1 MILASAFDN
10 DAVVKLLLDRGA
22 DVHDAVPKPIST
34 ALHLAANFGRYNNA
48 RLLLEHRA
56 DTHAAESWTKRVP
69 LFYACWMR
77 RPNVVR
83 LLLSWGANPNQLDFV
98 NRNCLHF
105 ACFDDEPEDHTVVR
119 ILLGKDPSVQFAEI
133 DRNQQTTD
141 GWTPLM
147 AAIHAEHFSC
157 AREMLSDSKVDLTLR
172 DNEGD
177 TALSCAARH
186 GALFLMFDI
195 LRTDT
200 YFPADPLET
209 ETCIATEPEKD
220 RKSVV

>member
-10 DAVVKLLLDRGA
+10 DVPVKLLLDRGA
-22 DVHDAVPKPIST
+22 DAHDTVPKPIST

-48 RLLLEHRA
+48 RLLLEYGA
-56 DTHAAESWTKRVP
+56 DIHAAESWTKRVP

-83 LLLSWGANPNQLDFV
+83 LLLSLGANPNQLDFM

-105 ACFDDEPEDHTVVR
+105 ACFDGEPEDHIVVR
-119 ILLGKDPSVQFAEI
+119 ILLGRDPPVQFAEI

-147 AAIHAEHFSC
+147 EAIHAEHFAC

-186 GALFLMFDI
+186 GALFFMLEI
-195 LRTDT
+195 
-200 YFPADPLET
+200 YF
-209 ETCIATEPEKD
+209 KD
-220 RKSVV
+220 RYLLSS